1 LALKTGQTQ
10 LFIETPYRNAALW
23 EAMVHGLQPSTRL
36 ARASGLTLP
45 TMQVQCQTVQM
56 WRKEKNTNV
65 SGAPTVFAIGK

>member
-1 LALKTGQTQ
+1 
-10 LFIETPYRNAALW
+10 
-23 EAMVHGLQPSTRL
+23 MVHALQPTTRL

-56 WRKEKNTNV
+56 WRKEKNTTA